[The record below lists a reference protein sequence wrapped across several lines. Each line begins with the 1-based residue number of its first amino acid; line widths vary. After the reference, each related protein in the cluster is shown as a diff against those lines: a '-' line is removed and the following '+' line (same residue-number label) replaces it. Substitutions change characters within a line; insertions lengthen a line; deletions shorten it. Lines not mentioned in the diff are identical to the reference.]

1 MDKEPLDKTVR
12 VIPSLDEEQVSA
24 EQRQGL
30 QRLAAALARLSVGG
44 QSDAPGEDSD
54 PVQIPEDFG
63 VTSKAGR
70 YFGKQEIAKGGMGA
84 VFRVTDRDLGRPSAM
99 KVALPELLR
108 DRSGCLRFL
117 SEARITAQLEHP
129 NIVPVHDLGSTDP
142 DGLFFTMKL
151 VAGEPLSDILHKL
164 ARRDPSYADRYDRH
178 ALLVAFRKVCDA
190 VAFAHSRGVIHR
202 DIKPQNI
209 MVGRYGEVLLMD
221 WGLAKFLGSGPMD
234 AGAAAAPPLPR
245 GATDATTRVGVVKGT
260 PAYMAPEQACGR
272 SYDIDE
278 QTDVFLLG
286 ATLYH
291 VLTLHP
297 LYTGKDT
304 DEIVLKAIQCAV
316 TPPNERSPEQLI
328 PEELCGIVAKATARS
343 KARRYRHVDELMRDL
358 DAWMAG
364 RIASRHLTFGAGE
377 RLMQADEE
385 GREAYVIL
393 RGCVDV
399 YRESGGTRIQLG
411 TLGPGD
417 IVGEMALITD
427 KPRSATVVAREETE
441 VEVITEHVM
450 RTELKKLAPWMD
462 EVVNALAQRLRT
474 ADAHLHPLLMGTCFY
489 HVLVQILLLL
499 EAQGTEGEEHGAA
512 AVLTE
517 AASRIAANLALPL
530 ERVQEVLA
538 GLAHEGLLSLL
549 ADRSICVLDLPRL
562 QRLAAYC
569 RRVLRN
575 SIEAASTPETASGG
589 PQGGDADE
597 DVNRVFRRLQ
607 QRERTAE

>member
-1 MDKEPLDKTVR
+1 MGRGP
-12 VIPSLDEEQVSA
+12 DEEEISA

-30 QRLAAALARLSVGG
+30 QRLAAALARLSSGDTIET
-44 QSDAPGEDSD
+44 SGEGTE
-54 PVQIPEDFG
+54 VVEIPEDFG
-63 VTSKAGR
+63 VTSKASR
-70 YFGKQEIAKGGMGA
+70 YFGKEEISKGGMGA
-84 VFRVTDRDLGRPSAM
+84 IFRVTDRDLGRLSAM
-99 KVALPELLR
+99 KVALPALLR
-108 DRSGCLRFL
+108 DRTGCLRFL

-129 NIVPVHDLGSTDP
+129 NIVPVHDLGRIDP

-151 VAGEPLSDILHKL
+151 VVGEPLSDILHKL
-164 ARRDPSYADRYDRH
+164 ARRDRAYEERYGRH

-221 WGLAKFLGSGPMD
+221 WGLAKFVGSE
-234 AGAAAAPPLPR
+234 AGDLDVTVAPPLPH
-245 GATDATTRVGVVKGT
+245 GVEATTRIGVVKGT

-272 SYDIDE
+272 AYDVDQ

-291 VLTLHP
+291 ILTLRT
-297 LYTGKDT
+297 LYTGRDT

-328 PEELCGIVAKATARS
+328 PEELCDIVAKATAKS
-343 KARRYRHVDELMRDL
+343 KAQRYAHIEELMRDV

-364 RIASRHLTFGAGE
+364 RVAARHLTFAKGE

-393 RGCVDV
+393 RGCVHV
-399 YRESGGTRIQLG
+399 YRESTGTRIQLG

-427 KPRSATVVAREETE
+427 KPRSATVVAHEETE

-489 HVLVQILLLL
+489 HVLTHIVLLL
-499 EAQGTEGEEHGAA
+499 EAQARGQEED
-512 AVLTE
+512 AVEPVLNE
-517 AASRIAANLALPL
+517 ADRRIAANLALPL

-538 GLAHEGLLSLL
+538 GLAREGLLSRS
-549 ADRSICVLDLPRL
+549 ADHSVRILDLPRL
-562 QRLAAYC
+562 GRLAAYC
-569 RRVLRN
+569 GRVLRE
-575 SIEAASTPETASGG
+575 SFDPATPQETPEGTKGT
-589 PQGGDADE
+589 PEEKADS
-597 DVNRVFRRLQ
+597 DTHRVFERLRK
-607 QRERTAE
+607 RERNGQWQ